1 LLAREGDPD
10 SDLLLPCE
18 GEGGDVVSGQWFF
31 GRRETMIKLTLD
43 EQVEP
48 AAPHPHMIMT
58 QSRDPRGWLTAAA
71 RFGQLVNNEQGLLL
85 TSPPDGRAV
94 KWYLSSLLPLYV
106 LRWDLGAGAGRD
118 GGSRSGDSKAAMG

>member
-94 KWYLSSLLPLYV
+94 KWHLSSLLPLYV
-106 LRWDLGAGAGRD
+106 LGTWEQGRAGTE
-118 GGSRSGDSKAAMG
+118 GSRSGDSKSAMG